1 MRYALLIYENP
12 GAHDGESAEERQ
24 ALTAEY
30 MAMYDDARVQ
40 AGAHLQPVDTA
51 TVVRDDLVTDG
62 PFADTKEI
70 FGGFFLI
77 DAEDQDAALAIAKRV
92 PAQRFGGAVE
102 VRPIVEY
109 DPSRAG

>member
-12 GAHDGESAEERQ
+12 GAHEGKSPAERQ
-24 ALTAEY
+24 AITAEY
-30 MAMYDDARVQ
+30 MAMYDDGRVKS
-40 AGAHLQPVDTA
+40 GAHLKPVETA

-77 DAEDQDAALAIAKRV
+77 EADDLDGALEIAKRI

-109 DPSRAG
+109 ER

>member
-1 MRYALLIYENP
+1 MRYALLIYEDP
-12 GAHDGESAEERQ
+12 TAHEGKSPEERQ
-24 ALTAEY
+24 AITAEY
-30 MAMYDDARVQ
+30 MAMYDDTRVKN
-40 AGAHLQPVDTA
+40 GAHLKPVDTA
-51 TVVRDDLVTDG
+51 TVVRNDLVTDG

-77 DAEDQDAALAIAKRV
+77 EADDLDGALEIAKRI

-109 DPSRAG
+109 ER

>member
-12 GAHDGESAEERQ
+12 GAHDGKSDEER
-24 ALTAEY
+24 AAITREY
-30 MAMYDDARVQ
+30 MAMYDDKRVQ
-40 AGAHLQPVDTA
+40 SGAHLKPIDTA
-51 TVVRDDLVTDG
+51 SVVKADLVTDG
-62 PFADTKEI
+62 PFADTKEF

-77 DAEDQDAALAIAKRV
+77 DAEDLDAALEIAKRV

-109 DPSRAG
+109 DR

>member
-1 MRYALLIYENP
+1 MRDALLIYENP
-12 GAHDGESAEERQ
+12 GAHDGRSDEER
-24 ALTAEY
+24 AAITREY
-30 MAMYDDARVQ
+30 MGMYDDKRVQ
-40 AGAHLQPVDTA
+40 SGAHLKPADTA
-51 TVVRDDLVTDG
+51 TVVREDLVTDG

-77 DAEDQDAALAIAKRV
+77 DAENLDAALEIAKRV

-109 DPSRAG
+109 ER

>member
-12 GAHDGESAEERQ
+12 GAHEGKTPAERQ
-24 ALTAEY
+24 AITAEY
-30 MAMYDDARVQ
+30 MAMYDDTRVKN
-40 AGAHLQPVDTA
+40 GAHLKPVETA

-77 DAEDQDAALAIAKRV
+77 EADDLDGALEIAKRV

-109 DPSRAG
+109 ER

>member
-12 GAHDGESAEERQ
+12 GAHDGRSDEER
-24 ALTAEY
+24 AAITREY
-30 MAMYDDARVQ
+30 MGMYDDTRVKS
-40 AGAHLQPVDTA
+40 GAHLRPIETA
-51 TVVRDDLVTDG
+51 TVVREDVVTDG
-62 PFADTKEI
+62 PFADTKEF

-77 DAEDQDAALAIAKRV
+77 DAEDLDAALEIAKRV

-109 DPSRAG
+109 ER

>member
-12 GAHDGESAEERQ
+12 GAHDGKSDEER
-24 ALTAEY
+24 AAITREY
-30 MAMYDDARVQ
+30 MAMYDDKRVQ
-40 AGAHLQPVDTA
+40 SGAHLKPIDTA
-51 TVVRDDLVTDG
+51 SVVKADLVTDG
-62 PFADTKEI
+62 PFADTKEF

-77 DAEDQDAALAIAKRV
+77 DAENLDAALEIAKRV

-109 DPSRAG
+109 DR